1 MENSVNEDRR
11 LTYLAKMK
19 IERENYG
26 VSLNLERKRIS
37 PRRVLR
43 EVVNLRNNQLS
54 PSSAA
59 KRERDPASQS
69 ATIISPSKIR
79 HKLFVDQAKT
89 LTPGERLVHC
99 PLCTSPSRVSV
110 VSLPNIPNLQSQ
122 KAECS
127 SPKCQ
132 FSFCPECKCQDHGG
146 SVCRTREAGTSSRKA
161 GGVTSKKSKAR
172 LRRLWSHH
180 FGPIII
186 QLQIFKC
193 TKIY

>member
-1 MENSVNEDRR
+1 MENPVNEDRR

-19 IERENYG
+19 IERENFG

-43 EVVNLRNNQLS
+43 EVVNLRNQIS
-54 PSSAA
+54 PTAA

-69 ATIISPSKIR
+69 ATVISPSKIR

-89 LTPGERLVHC
+89 MTPGERLVHC

-110 VSLPNIPNLQSQ
+110 VSLPNLQSQ

-132 FSFCPECKCQDHGG
+132 FSFCPECKCQ
-146 SVCRTREAGTSSRKA
+146 GTD
-161 GGVTSKKSKAR
+161 
-172 LRRLWSHH
+172 
-180 FGPIII
+180 I
-186 QLQIFKC
+186 
-193 TKIY
+193 